1 MSVKQTID
9 VDQLEKLNLDPT
21 SFIYLY
27 YKVQGIKPI
36 PNIIESQVNYDLLE
50 SLGYIK
56 WLNNGDLINLR
67 PKAKAIFKD
76 VKDSIDVDDWINDWR
91 SIFPEGVKSGGR
103 PVRGTKSGCVMKM
116 KAFINR
122 TKYSKSEIYYATKA
136 YLAERKKDGF
146 KFLICSDYFISKD
159 GNSVLEAYC
168 EDMENREFKDK
179 TVDQWI
185 ADNKDEQFIDSI

>member
-1 MSVKQTID
+1 MSIKHI
-9 VDQLEKLNLDPT
+9 VDISQLQKLELDPT

-27 YKVQGIKPI
+27 YRVQGIRPI
-36 PNIIESQVNYDLLE
+36 PTIIESQVNYDLLE
-50 SLGYIK
+50 HLGYIK

-76 VKDSIDVDDWINDWR
+76 VKHAVDIEEWINDWR
-91 SIFPEGVKSGGR
+91 NLFPEGIKSGGR
-103 PVRGTKSGCVMKM
+103 PVKGTKAGCLMKM

-122 TKYSKSEIYYATKA
+122 TKYSKSEIYYATQA

-146 KFLICSDYFISKD
+146 KFLICADYFISKD

-168 EDMENREFKDK
+168 EDMQNRTTDKPLDELMSDFEN
-179 TVDQWI
+179 Q
-185 ADNKDEQFIDSI
+185 QFIDSV